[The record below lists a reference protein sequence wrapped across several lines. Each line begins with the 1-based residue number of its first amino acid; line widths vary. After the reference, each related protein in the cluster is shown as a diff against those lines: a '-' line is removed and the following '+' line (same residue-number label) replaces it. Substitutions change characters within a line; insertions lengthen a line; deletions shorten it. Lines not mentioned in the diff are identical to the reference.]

1 MVVLAF
7 SLLAGTSVSAADE
20 LSSALTQL
28 NNDLESLSM
37 APNMMGLGVCVIDN
51 NATRLLKVQGR
62 RDLGG
67 SAINAETRFRLA
79 SVSKGFAAT
88 TAVLLDQQGK
98 LDLNANVGAMIPYFT
113 LPNADEVDQ
122 VSLTHLLSHQLG
134 LPPNAYD
141 NLLEAGRK
149 PRDIVPR
156 FSEVEALCPA
166 ADCYG
171 YQNVGFNLIAEAI
184 ETRTGVTYQEQ
195 VEHRLLQPLQMADSG
210 FGQGHLKHDDN
221 WARPHRGRGRFLRRS
236 TVNDNYYRV
245 PAAAGL
251 NASTGDLCRWL
262 GAHLGSHPD
271 VISEQTLAQLR
282 APQVFTRAEM
292 YRGRW
297 RRTRLKSAHYGLG
310 WRLYDYAGHS
320 IVFHAGSVSGY
331 GAVVAILPDQKVGLA
346 AVWNSESTR
355 PWGILPS
362 FLDSYFGLS
371 QQDWMKLES
380 LKLSGAPAASGGALA
395 PEP

>member
-1 MVVLAF
+1 MGLAL
-7 SLLAGTSVSAADE
+7 SLLIGPSFVIAGE
-20 LSSALTQL
+20 LSSALAKL
-28 NNDLESLSM
+28 NNDLESLST

-51 NATRLLKVQGR
+51 KATRLLKVQGKR
-62 RDLGG
+62 VIGG
-67 SAINAETRFRLA
+67 SPINAETRFRLA

-88 TAVLLDQQGK
+88 TAVLLNQQGK
-98 LDLNANVGAMIPYFT
+98 LDLNTKVRSVVPYFT
-113 LPNADEVDQ
+113 LPNATEVSK
-122 VSLTHLLSHQLG
+122 VTLTHLLSHRLG

-156 FSEVEALCPA
+156 FSEVKALCPA
-166 ADCYG
+166 AGCYG

-184 ETRTGVTYQEQ
+184 ESQTGVTYQEQ
-195 VEHRLLQPLQMADSG
+195 VEHRLLQPLAMADSG
-210 FGQGHLKHDDN
+210 FGQDHLKHDDN

-236 TVNDNYYRV
+236 SVNDNYYRV

-251 NASTGDLCRWL
+251 NASTQDLCRWL
-262 GAHLGSHPD
+262 EAQLGAHPE
-271 VISEQTLAQLR
+271 VISAQTLDQLR

-292 YRGRW
+292 NRGRW

-320 IVFHAGSVSGY
+320 IVFHAGSVSGF
-331 GAVVAILPDQKVGLA
+331 GAVIAILPDDQVGLA

-355 PWGILPS
+355 PWGLLPS
-362 FLDSYFGLS
+362 FLDSYFDLAE
-371 QQDWMKLES
+371 QDWMKLKS
-380 LKLSGAPAASGGALA
+380 LKLSGAPAASSGTLA